1 MRPLQPLGSVQRGQ
15 RHHILLV
22 AAFFGATV
30 RADLYFI
37 ASIIPLMIGQS
48 RNLGDLQLG
57 DDTAAGLGVALTR
70 SRLLLI
76 VAAVAL
82 LAFATAATGPIA
94 FVAFMAGP
102 IARALDR
109 GRPTIVGAALVG
121 AVVVVAADLIGG
133 HVIPDVHLPAG
144 VVTGVTGAPVLL
156 WLMTRGRTEGTL

>member
-1 MRPLQPLGSVQRGQ
+1 MLELTLKWPNVSHTVQAVSQKLHRLW
-15 RHHILLV
+15 RRL
-22 AAFFGATV
+22 A
-30 RADLYFI
+30 
-37 ASIIPLMIGQS
+37 IPL
-48 RNLGDLQLG
+48 
-57 DDTAAGLGVALTR
+57 A
-70 SRLLLI
+70 
-76 VAAVAL
+76 VAAV
-82 LAFATAATGPIA
+82 GPMA